1 MNSCFFLMH
10 LRSEKL
16 KPFWLSITEKEKL
29 PQLDFLAAALLSRQT
44 NSNYLRALT
53 RARRMTRSKVVPFF
67 GVFIRDLKT
76 TLSQNPSI
84 IVVSSNDNAVPIIRV
99 NIYFHVGLLLI
110 FKNVVIV
117 FWILEHFWAL
127 MWHIIL
133 SDVTRRLIAI
143 QKKYRYLNCCL
154 MLIHYFIV
162 SI

>member
-1 MNSCFFLMH
+1 MH

-117 FWILEHFWAL
+117 FWILEHF
-127 MWHIIL
+127 
-133 SDVTRRLIAI
+133 
-143 QKKYRYLNCCL
+143 
-154 MLIHYFIV
+154 
-162 SI
+162 